1 MTSPD
6 LLHAKRVRF
15 VSLDHTR
22 LPADGNLHRVV
33 LGVNEKTGLF
43 EGLHDGYPG
52 VESFHALQGC
62 KNLSV
67 R

>member
-6 LLHAKRVRF
+6 LLHAKRVSF

-33 LGVNEKTGLF
+33 LGVNEETCLF

-52 VESFHALQGC
+52 VESFHTLRQRE
-62 KNLSV
+62 NLSV